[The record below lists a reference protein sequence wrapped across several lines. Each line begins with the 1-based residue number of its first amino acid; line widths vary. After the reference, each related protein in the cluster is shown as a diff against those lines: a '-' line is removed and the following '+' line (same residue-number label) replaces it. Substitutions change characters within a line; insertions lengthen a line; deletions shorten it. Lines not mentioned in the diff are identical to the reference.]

1 MCSESNDAPAPVGVE
16 KEADVLRLSGDL
28 DAFALAI
35 FRQSGVLAPAPHLFF
50 CTIHFP
56 PPAARR
62 HSGLSSFSPS
72 ATAPPQPLG
81 FVGSSPLHTTAI
93 FSSSGELALHH
104 LLRLRR
110 ASPSPTWLDRSCY
123 RQLP

>member
-50 CTIHFP
+50 
-56 PPAARR
+56 
-62 HSGLSSFSPS
+62 
-72 ATAPPQPLG
+72 
-81 FVGSSPLHTTAI
+81 LHYS
-93 FSSSGELALHH
+93 FSSSSCPPPFRLVLILAVGHRPTAAPRVRRLFPSPHHRH
-104 LLRLRR
+104 LL
-110 ASPSPTWLDRSCY
+110 
-123 RQLP
+123 